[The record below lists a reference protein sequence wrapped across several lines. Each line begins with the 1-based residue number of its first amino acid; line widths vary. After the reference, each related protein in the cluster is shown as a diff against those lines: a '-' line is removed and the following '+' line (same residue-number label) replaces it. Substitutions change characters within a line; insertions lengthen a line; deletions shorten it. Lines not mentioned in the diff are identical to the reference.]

1 MKNGLWIVIVIVAVF
16 LGVLG
21 GFTARSYYI
30 RHHISKVPIQVKI
43 EDFNK
48 KILNKISNVEHKKY
62 IENRYL
68 KGENN
73 YTLKKGL
80 DVLKE
85 DIIGIYNILENYNIL
100 KSVQDSVQYKEKSGG
115 GGESGGY

>member
-16 LGVLG
+16 LGVLA

-30 RHHISKVPIQVKI
+30 SHRISKVPQQVKI
-43 EDFNK
+43 EDFK
-48 KILNKISNVEHKKY
+48 KQILNKISNVEHKKY
-62 IENRYL
+62 IKNLYS

-80 DVLKE
+80 DVLKK
-85 DIIGIYNILENYNIL
+85 DIIGIYNILDHYTII
-100 KSVQDSVQYKEKSGG
+100 KSVQAFAQP
-115 GGESGGY
+115 GGESDCGESAGY